1 MPKRSTFRNEMV
13 TLLQQ
18 IDRISKAMENAP
30 KTTDNMDQSSKIVMM
45 DKPPKSF
52 KAIKA
57 VMFEHYYQ
65 GERAW
70 IMFPNGYGASII
82 KTPFSYGNENDN
94 WEVAVMTK
102 DGITYDTPITNDV
115 IGDCSQKAV
124 VELCKQIHALPASNA

>member
-1 MPKRSTFRNEMV
+1 MPKGSTFRDEMV
-13 TLLQQ
+13 KLLEQ

-30 KTTDNMDQSSKIVMM
+30 AKPDKMDQSSKIVRM

-82 KTPFSYGNENDN
+82 RTPFSYGTANGN

-115 IGDCSQKAV
+115 IGDCSQKEV
-124 VELCKQIHALPASNA
+124 VEVCKQIFALPSHA

>member
-18 IDRISKAMENAP
+18 IDRISKAMESTPAKP
-30 KTTDNMDQSSKIVMM
+30 DKMDQSSKIVMM

-65 GERAW
+65 G
-70 IMFPNGYGASII
+70 I

-102 DGITYDTPITNDV
+102 ESITYDTPITDDV
-115 IGDCSQKAV
+115 VGNCSQKAV
-124 VELCKQIHALPASNA
+124 VELCKRIHALPATHA